1 MPSFIADDF
10 RFLHTPKTGGVWA
23 YHATAAAGI
32 APLPGVELLYHAD
45 LRQSEAFADRFTIAF
60 VRHPLDWWRSYWS
73 YRMRTGW
80 VMESHVDA
88 AAASEDFGEF
98 IGGVVAHVPGWAS
111 EVFSSFCGAPGR
123 PIQFVGRHERLVDD
137 LERGLRLAGARF
149 DSRAL
154 RAEPPHNA
162 ADETLAAVRYT
173 PALARA
179 LALAEAR
186 AIERFYPGKA
196 IPARVLARRRRLAFP
211 AVRSSFA
218 A

>member
-23 YHATAAAGI
+23 YHAMAAAGI
-32 APLPGVELLYHAD
+32 ASAPGVELSYHAD
-45 LRQSEAFADRFTIAF
+45 LGESEAFAERFTIAF
-60 VRHPLDWWRSYWS
+60 VRHPLDWWRSYWA

-88 AAASEDFGEF
+88 AAASEDFDEF
-98 IGGVVAHVPGWAS
+98 IGAVVAHAPGWAS
-111 EVFSSFCGAPGR
+111 EVFQSFCGPPAR
-123 PIQFVGRHERLVDD
+123 PIHFIGRHERLVDD
-137 LERGLRLAGARF
+137 LERGLALAGARF
-149 DSRAL
+149 DKRAL

-162 ADETLAAVRYT
+162 SDKTLTAVRYT
-173 PALARA
+173 PALARE
-179 LALAEAR
+179 LALAESL

-196 IPARVLARRRRLAFP
+196 IPQRVLARRRRLAFP
-211 AVRSSFA
+211 ALRRSFA

>member
-1 MPSFIADDF
+1 MPSFIADEF

-23 YHATAAAGI
+23 YHAMAAAGI
-32 APLPGVELLYHAD
+32 TPAPGVELTYHAD
-45 LRQSEAFADRFTIAF
+45 LSESDAFAQRFTIAF
-60 VRHPLDWWRSYWS
+60 VRHPLDWWRSYWA

-88 AAASEDFGEF
+88 AAASEDFDEF
-98 IGGVVAHVPGWAS
+98 IGAVVAHVPGWAS
-111 EVFSSFCGAPGR
+111 EVFPSFCGPPAR
-123 PIQFVGRHERLVDD
+123 PIQFVGRYERLVDD
-137 LERGLRLAGARF
+137 LERALALAGARF

-186 AIERFYPGKA
+186 AIERFYPGRA
-196 IPARVLARRRRLAFP
+196 IPERVLARRRRLRLRALS
-211 AVRSSFA
+211 RSFA